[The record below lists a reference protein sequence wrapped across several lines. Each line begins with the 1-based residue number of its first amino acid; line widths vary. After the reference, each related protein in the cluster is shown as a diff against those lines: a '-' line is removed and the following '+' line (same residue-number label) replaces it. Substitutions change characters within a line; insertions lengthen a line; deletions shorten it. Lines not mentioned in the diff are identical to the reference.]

1 MLTQHFTPKSATF
14 QNNSKNDFPSGAWA
28 PPGGTI
34 LLSKILILVNSIAYL
49 SMVKKAKWFVDG
61 KSLIF
66 QNSKVENFKN
76 LEILQSK
83 RDFSISFW
91 QWFLIHSR
99 EHIEIF
105 CICSVLGTLQE
116 NKESNRH
123 GFNSKVSSFNT
134 KLGKDENYFVSEHF
148 LLISLCINFLLI
160 FFRQALCWEYH
171 SKLNN

>member
-14 QNNSKNDFPSGAWA
+14 QNNSKTDSPSGAWV

-61 KSLIF
+61 KNLIF

-83 RDFSISFW
+83 RDLSISFW
-91 QWFLIHSR
+91 Q
-99 EHIEIF
+99 
-105 CICSVLGTLQE
+105 
-116 NKESNRH
+116 
-123 GFNSKVSSFNT
+123 
-134 KLGKDENYFVSEHF
+134 
-148 LLISLCINFLLI
+148 
-160 FFRQALCWEYH
+160 
-171 SKLNN
+171 